1 MSQRWNVSPNSCFL
15 SQQNAFLRRESSR
28 GDGTVPS
35 RPNRKGSVGR
45 GGVLLVDED
54 TDLLD
59 TIFQNGRQVNPRLKP
74 SRNGPKGSQ
83 KGKPELSSKNMEEN
97 ITTEKKKDSNGRTSS
112 LFPGK
117 PSDDVIDLD
126 IGGSPK
132 KPSLGFPA
140 PPKIP
145 SDPRSTTDSS
155 KVTTTISPL
164 PDVKGSSRT
173 TQSSIQFDRRHEHKG
188 RLPEKGRPATVAI
201 VSRDGNLVL
210 GSDGK
215 MYRLQRGPPG
225 RMGPPGLE
233 VSGLLVFSLLSLL
246 DLL

>member
-1 MSQRWNVSPNSCFL
+1 M
-15 SQQNAFLRRESSR
+15 
-28 GDGTVPS
+28 
-35 RPNRKGSVGR
+35 
-45 GGVLLVDED
+45 DED

-117 PSDDVIDLD
+117 PSDDIIDLD

-145 SDPRSTTDSS
+145 SDPRSATDSS
-155 KVTTTISPL
+155 KETTTISPL

-173 TQSSIQFDRRHEHKG
+173 TQTSIQFDRRREHKG

-215 MYRLQRGPPG
+215 MYWLQRGPPG

-233 VSGLLVFSLLSLL
+233 VSGLLVFSLLFKTRFNSIV
-246 DLL
+246 